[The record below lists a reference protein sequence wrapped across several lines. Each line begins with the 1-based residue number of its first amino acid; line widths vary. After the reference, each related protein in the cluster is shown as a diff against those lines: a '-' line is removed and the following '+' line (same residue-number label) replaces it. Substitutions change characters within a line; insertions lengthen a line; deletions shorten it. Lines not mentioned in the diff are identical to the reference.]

1 MKSESKLLRFRF
13 FLDICNGSDVINCNL
28 NTMKVIK
35 FGGTSV
41 GSVENVKKIDE
52 IVRSQQSD
60 LVVVVSAVGGV
71 TDLLVAAAN
80 AGAKGNEISSF
91 LEEIWERHERL
102 LAGLF
107 DSITIEEVKVK
118 MKKLFDDLEKILQG
132 VRLIG
137 ELTPKTLDKVM
148 GFGERLSSLF
158 IARYLDAE
166 WIDSAANI
174 RTDKNHGRAGVDF
187 NVTYDLIRQCCSGL
201 KKTAVAPGF
210 ISSASDGT
218 MTTLGRGGSDY
229 TAALFA
235 AALNAEKLEIWTDV
249 DGFMTADPHVIS
261 KAYTIPQLTYSEA
274 LELSHFGAK
283 VIYPPTILPVYQ
295 KSIPVQIKNT
305 MNPSAEGTL
314 IGNVN
319 ETGTEHPIKGISS
332 IDGISL
338 FTVQGLGMVGVTGIA
353 MRLFGALAKED
364 INVILISQ
372 ASSENS
378 ISFAIDSS
386 RGKVAETAIQQE
398 FEREISSGRINKV
411 SSEEDLCIIAIV
423 GENMKHSAGIAG
435 KLFYTIGKNG
445 INVVAIAQGASEQN
459 ISWVVKKSD
468 LRKTLNVVHESF
480 FLSPY
485 IELNVFLVGI
495 GTVGR
500 DLITQISQQQLKLQ
514 KEHRLKL
521 RICGVANSR
530 KMIFNREGLEP
541 ASMAQ
546 FLSGDQAEKSDMDN
560 YCTRMIGMNM
570 FNSVFV
576 DCTAE
581 KKVADQYHTILNN
594 YISIVAANKV
604 AASSDYLAY
613 RELKELAAKH
623 GVKYLFETNVGAG
636 LPLISTINDLKRSG
650 DRIVRIEAVLSGT
663 LNFIFNTLSSEIPL
677 SKAIQLSKEKGFSEP
692 DPRIDLSGVDV
703 VRKLVILARE
713 SGYQLSQED
722 VLQKRFIP
730 DRYFNSTL
738 DDFWRDIHE
747 MDAHFEAERL
757 ILEKEKR
764 KWRFVGLMEEGQA
777 SVSLQTVGPGHPFFD
792 LEGSNNIVL
801 ITTERYNES
810 PMLIKGYGAGAA
822 VTAAGV
828 FADLI
833 KVANI

>member
-1 MKSESKLLRFRF
+1 
-13 FLDICNGSDVINCNL
+13 
-28 NTMKVIK
+28 MKVIK

-41 GSVENVKKIDE
+41 GSVENIKKIDE
-52 IVRSQQSD
+52 IVRNQQSD
-60 LVVVVSAVGGV
+60 LIVVVSAVGGV
-71 TDLLVAAAN
+71 TDLLLAAAN
-80 AGAKGNEISSF
+80 AGAKGSDVSTL
-91 LEEIWERHERL
+91 LEEIWSRHEKIMT
-102 LAGLF
+102 GLF
-107 DSITIEEVKVK
+107 DIQMFEEVKSS
-118 MKKLFDDLEKILQG
+118 MKCLFDELEKILQG
-132 VRLIG
+132 IRLIG
-137 ELTPKTLDKVM
+137 ELTPKTLDKVL

-158 IARYLDAE
+158 ISRYLHAE
-166 WIDSAANI
+166 LIDSLSVI
-174 RTDKNHGRAGVDF
+174 CTDKSHGHANVDF
-187 NVTYDLIRQCCSGL
+187 KVTYELISQKCAGL

-210 ISSASDGT
+210 ISSAPDGT

-249 DGFMTADPHVIS
+249 DGFMTADPRVIS
-261 KAYTIPQLTYSEA
+261 KAYPIPQLTYSEA

-283 VIYPPTILPVYQ
+283 VIYPPTILPVFQ

-319 ETGTEHPIKGISS
+319 HPSAEHPIKGISS

-353 MRLFGALAKED
+353 MRLFGALAKEE

-378 ISFAIDSS
+378 ISFAIDSA
-386 RGKVAETAIQQE
+386 RGKAATIAIQQE
-398 FEREISSGRINKV
+398 FEREIASGLINKIGR
-411 SSEEDLCIIAIV
+411 EEDLCIVAIV

-459 ISWVVKKSD
+459 ISWVVKKAD

-485 IELNVFLVGI
+485 IELNLFLVGI

-500 DLITQISQQQLKLQ
+500 DLLKQISQQQAKLQ

-530 KMIFNREGLEP
+530 KMVFDREGLDP
-541 ASMAQ
+541 SAVAQ
-546 FLSGDQAEKSDMDN
+546 LLSSEQAEKSDMKN
-560 YCTRMIGMNM
+560 FCSAMIEMNM

-581 KKVADQYHTILNN
+581 KKVADQYHNILNN

-604 AASSDYLAY
+604 AASSEYNAY
-613 RELKELAAKH
+613 RELKELAANH

-677 SKAIQLSKEKGFSEP
+677 STAIRLSKEKGFSEP

-703 VRKLVILARE
+703 VRKLVILGRE
-713 SGYQLSQED
+713 SGYQLSQEE
-722 VLQKRFIP
+722 VVQKRFIP

-738 DDFWRDIHE
+738 EDFWREIHE

-757 ILEKEKR
+757 ILESEKK
-764 KWRFVGLMEEGQA
+764 KWRFVGLLDEGHA
-777 SVSLQTVGPGHPFFD
+777 SVSLQSVGPGHPFYD

-801 ITTERYNES
+801 LTTERYNES

>member
-1 MKSESKLLRFRF
+1 
-13 FLDICNGSDVINCNL
+13 
-28 NTMKVIK
+28 MKVIK

-41 GSVENVKKIDE
+41 GSAENVKKIDE
-52 IVRSQQSD
+52 IVRNQQSD
-60 LVVVVSAVGGV
+60 LIVVVSAVGGI
-71 TDLLVAAAN
+71 TDMLLAAAN
-80 AGAKGNEISSF
+80 AGAQGNDVNPL
-91 LEEIWERHERL
+91 LEEIWDRHEKIMT
-102 LAGLF
+102 ALF
-107 DSITIEEVKVK
+107 DVKTLGEVKVK
-118 MKKLFDDLEKILQG
+118 MKILFDELEKILQG
-132 VRLIG
+132 IRLIG

-148 GFGERLSSLF
+148 GFGERLSSQF
-158 IARYLDAE
+158 ISRYLDAE
-166 WIDSAANI
+166 LIDSAANI
-174 RTDKNHGRAGVDF
+174 RTDKNHGRANVDF
-187 NVTYDLIRQCCSGL
+187 NTTYELISKSCSGIYRL
-201 KKTAVAPGF
+201 AVAPGF

-249 DGFMTADPHVIS
+249 DGFMTADPRVIS
-261 KAYTIPQLTYSEA
+261 KAYPIPQLTYSEA

-319 ETGTEHPIKGISS
+319 HPGADHPIKGISS

-353 MRLFGALAKED
+353 MRLFGALAKQE

-378 ISFAIDSS
+378 ISFAIDSA
-386 RGKVAETAIQQE
+386 RGKAAEIAIQQE
-398 FEREISSGRINKV
+398 FEREISSGLINKI

-480 FLSPY
+480 FLSPF
-485 IELNVFLVGI
+485 IELNLFLVGI

-500 DLITQISQQQLKLQ
+500 DLITQISQQQQKLQ
-514 KEHRLKL
+514 NEHRLKL

-530 KMIFNREGLEP
+530 KMVLDREGFDP
-541 ASMAQ
+541 SSIAQ
-546 FLSGDQAEKSDMDN
+546 ILTGEAAEKSDMKQF
-560 YCTRMIGMNM
+560 CKQMIEMNL

-604 AASSDYLAY
+604 AASSEYNAY
-613 RELKELAAKH
+613 RELKELAANH

-663 LNFIFNTLSSEIPL
+663 LNYIFNTLSSEIPL
-677 SKAIQLSKEKGFSEP
+677 SKAIRLSKEKGFSEP

-703 VRKLVILARE
+703 VRKLVILGRE
-713 SGYQLSQED
+713 SGYKISQEE
-722 VLQKRFIP
+722 VTQNRFIP

-738 DDFWRDIHE
+738 EDFWKDIHE

-757 ILEKEKR
+757 VLEKEKK
-764 KWRFVGLMEEGQA
+764 KWRFVGVLDEGRA
-777 SVSLQTVGPGHPFFD
+777 SVSLQSVGPGHPFYD

-801 ITTERYNES
+801 LTTERYNES